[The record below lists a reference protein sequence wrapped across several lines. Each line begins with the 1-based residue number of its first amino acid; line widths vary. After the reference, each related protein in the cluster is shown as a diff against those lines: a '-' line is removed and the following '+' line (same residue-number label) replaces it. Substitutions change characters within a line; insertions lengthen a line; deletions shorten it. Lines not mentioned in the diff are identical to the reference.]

1 MYWLALIQLILL
13 LLLLLCCRFLVITV
27 STAAVQATMFIGQ
40 SILAFAVGS
49 TPARTGDFYY
59 LPGVAVGGGG
69 GVSDGYVLTICNC
82 CLLVCL
88 FVLLPSC
95 NLTVYCYHLLVYG
108 CLIDGWIM

>member
-1 MYWLALIQLILL
+1 MTRVHRTYNNPNNVTYASGGGGAFAQITFQVYDKDVL
-13 LLLLLCCRFLVITV
+13 TV
-27 STAAVQATMFIGQ
+27 S
-40 SILAFAVGS
+40 
-49 TPARTGDFYY
+49 
-59 LPGVAVGGGG
+59 VGGGG